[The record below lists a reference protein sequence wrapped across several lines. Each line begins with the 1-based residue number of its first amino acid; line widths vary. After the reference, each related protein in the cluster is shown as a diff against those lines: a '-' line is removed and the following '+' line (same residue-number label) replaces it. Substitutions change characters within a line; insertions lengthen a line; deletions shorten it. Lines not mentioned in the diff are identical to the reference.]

1 MAIIEESILI
11 KSPVEQVFAYV
22 TDVANLTRWVA
33 DMVEAEQTSPGPM
46 GIGTTFKGVNKIV
59 GQRMPWTSRVTQYE
73 INKKWGATSTSDSTI
88 IEEITF
94 FDSADGGTKLT
105 AKYDIRLGGFLKL
118 VSPFMANSMR
128 SQTIKNLATLKK
140 LLET

>member
-33 DMVEAEQTSPGPM
+33 DMVEAEQTSQGPM
-46 GIGTTFKGVNKIV
+46 GTGTTFKGANKIV

-73 INKKWGATSTSDSTI
+73 INKKWAATSTSDSTV
-88 IEEITF
+88 IEEIIS
-94 FDSADGGTKLT
+94 FDSADEGTKLT

>member
-33 DMVEAEQTSPGPM
+33 DMVEAEQTSQGPM
-46 GIGTTFKGVNKIV
+46 GTGTTFKGANKIV
-59 GQRMPWTSRVTQYE
+59 GKRMPWTSRVTQYE
-73 INKKWGATSTSDSTI
+73 INKKWGATSTSDSTVIDEI
-88 IEEITF
+88 IS
-94 FDSADGGTKLT
+94 FDSADVGTKLT

-128 SQTIKNLATLKK
+128 SQTRNNLATLKK

>member
-33 DMVEAEQTSPGPM
+33 DMVEAEQTSQGPM
-46 GIGTTFKGVNKIV
+46 GTGTTFKGANKIV

-73 INKKWGATSTSDSTI
+73 INKKWAATSTSDSTV
-88 IEEITF
+88 IEEIIF